1 MALFVENTTT
11 CRAMG
16 VYTKAF
22 VVLVGGLLG
31 GSVGF
36 YFQSKEDRRLGELRK
51 IKLEEMR
58 RLNQENQEMAMAG
71 EATEGVKRE

>member
-1 MALFVENTTT
+1 
-11 CRAMG
+11 MG

-22 VVLVGGLLG
+22 VVLLGGLLG

-58 RLNQENQEMAMAG
+58 RLNQESQASQDVAVSG
-71 EATEGVKRE
+71 EAEQDSTAK